1 MNFKIK
7 DIEQK
12 LGFNLKKDTYCIGVD
27 TASTTGLAILET
39 DKKLLRVT
47 TSTFKLPDVKKE
59 DELSDKF
66 VEQLEFMLRNI
77 RDFKKKEFGNKKA
90 SKTVLVL
97 ENSFLSLNPVTF
109 GLLRMLCGIIFA
121 ELFDN
126 FETIKIIFPLAA
138 RKNVGY
144 KSEIK
149 RAKSLPT
156 DEEPTKEMIKQ
167 HNKEKVQA
175 RKDKKLEIVNFVNN
189 IFGTKE
195 TSDDITDAII
205 LALNGLKEAE

>member
-7 DIEQK
+7 DIESRLTFK
-12 LGFNLKKDTYCIGVD
+12 LRKNTYCIGID

-39 DKKLLRVT
+39 DNKSLKVK
-47 TSTFKLPDVKKE
+47 TSIFKLPAVKQT

-66 VEQLEFMLRNI
+66 VEKLEFMLRSI
-77 RDFKKKEFGNKKA
+77 RDFKKNEFGQKKA
-90 SKTVLVL
+90 NKTVLVL
-97 ENSFLSLNPVTF
+97 ENSFMGCNVVTF

-126 FETIKIIFPLAA
+126 FEEIKIIFPMSA
-138 RKNVGY
+138 RKEIGF

-149 RAKSLPT
+149 RVKGAT
-156 DEEPTKEMIKQ
+156 
-167 HNKEKVQA
+167 NKEKTQS
-175 RKDKKLEIVNFVNN
+175 RKDKKQELIDFINN

-195 TSDDITDAII
+195 TSDDICDALI
-205 LALNGLKEAE
+205 LALNGLKEG

>member
-27 TASTTGLAILET
+27 TATTTGLAILET
-39 DKKLLRVT
+39 DKKLLKIT

-66 VEQLEFMLRNI
+66 VEKLEFMLRNI

-90 SKTVLVL
+90 NKTVLVL
-97 ENSFLSLNPVTF
+97 ENSFLSFNPVTF

-126 FETIKIIFPLAA
+126 FEKIKIIFPLSA
-138 RKNVGY
+138 RKNVGF
-144 KSEIK
+144 KSELK
-149 RAKSLPT
+149 KGTKS
-156 DEEPTKEMIKQ
+156 
-167 HNKEKVQA
+167 
-175 RKDKKLEIVNFVNN
+175 KDKKQEIVNFVNN

-195 TSDDITDAII
+195 TSNDITDAII
-205 LALNGLKEAE
+205 LALNGLKETE

>member
-7 DIEQK
+7 EIENR
-12 LGFNLKKDTYCIGVD
+12 LGFKLKRNTYCIGVD

-39 DKKLLRVT
+39 DNKSLMIK
-47 TSTFKLPDVKKE
+47 TSIFKLPVVKKD

-66 VEQLEFMLRNI
+66 VEKLEFMLRSI
-77 RDFKKKEFGNKKA
+77 RDFKKNEFGNKKA
-90 SKTVLVL
+90 NKTVLVL
-97 ENSFLSLNPVTF
+97 ENSFMGCNVVTF

-126 FETIKIIFPLAA
+126 FEEIKIIFPMSA
-138 RKNVGY
+138 RKNIGF

-149 RAKSLPT
+149 RVKGLTS
-156 DEEPTKEMIKQ
+156 
-167 HNKEKVQA
+167 KEKAQS
-175 RKDKKLEIVNFVNN
+175 RKNKKQELIDFINN

-195 TSDDITDAII
+195 TDDNIIDALI
-205 LALNGLKEAE
+205 LALNGLKEGG